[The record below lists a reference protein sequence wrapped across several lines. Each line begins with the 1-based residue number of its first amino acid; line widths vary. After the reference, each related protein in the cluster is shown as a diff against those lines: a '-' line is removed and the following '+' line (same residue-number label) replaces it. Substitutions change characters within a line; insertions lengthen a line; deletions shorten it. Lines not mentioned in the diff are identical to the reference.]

1 MKRMNVIVVFDKDIE
16 NVLMCKRAKD
26 PYKGL
31 YNLVGG
37 KIEDDNSLEEAY
49 RELLEETAI
58 SKNDISIEHF
68 MDFTYIKWD
77 MELEVYYGVLKHD
90 VTLVEEV
97 NKLGIKLTKRQLEQ
111 LEEFYNLLIEYNEKI
126 NLTAIIEPKEIII
139 KHFVD
144 SLTISKY
151 VNEKSKLIDVG
162 TGAGF
167 PGIPLKIFRD
177 DIDITLVDSLNKRI
191 KFLEEVINKLN
202 LVNIKAVHGRAEEI
216 GRNKEY
222 REKDRKE

>member
-1 MKRMNVIVVFDKDIE
+1 MKRMNVIVVFDKDIK

-90 VTLVEEV
+90 VELVEEV
-97 NKLGIKLTKRQLEQ
+97 NKLEWIS
-111 LEEFYNLLIEYNEKI
+111 LEENFFDMTRFAGDGNIGHIITEIMFDMEKE
-126 NLTAIIEPKEIII
+126 N
-139 KHFVD
+139 
-144 SLTISKY
+144 
-151 VNEKSKLIDVG
+151 G
-162 TGAGF
+162 C
-167 PGIPLKIFRD
+167 
-177 DIDITLVDSLNKRI
+177 
-191 KFLEEVINKLN
+191 
-202 LVNIKAVHGRAEEI
+202 
-216 GRNKEY
+216 
-222 REKDRKE
+222 

>member
-1 MKRMNVIVVFDKDIE
+1 MKRMNVIVVFDKDIK

-90 VTLVEEV
+90 VELVEEV
-97 NKLGIKLTKRQLEQ
+97 NRLEWIS
-111 LEEFYNLLIEYNEKI
+111 LEENFFDMTKFAGDGNIGHIITEIMFDMEKE
-126 NLTAIIEPKEIII
+126 N
-139 KHFVD
+139 
-144 SLTISKY
+144 
-151 VNEKSKLIDVG
+151 G
-162 TGAGF
+162 C
-167 PGIPLKIFRD
+167 
-177 DIDITLVDSLNKRI
+177 
-191 KFLEEVINKLN
+191 
-202 LVNIKAVHGRAEEI
+202 
-216 GRNKEY
+216 
-222 REKDRKE
+222 